1 MKFLYFFLCFVPLEL
16 HVHVW
21 GLTHTAAPSAT
32 IWSRPKLKLIFLVFL
47 CHYSPRLRRSDSL
60 LSPIGLLGIVS
71 LSAHAVHSAATFY
84 STECGGS
91 DRKNRS
97 IKLAKHELLRLFSSS
112 PDLSFAARSIKTL
125 IQPRTDRW
133 LRLQF
138 LLSLPLRARISTS
151 WSYFIFRKVWF
162 CRREMRKARKRW
174 KTFIQCAS
182 GALNCTGSLNLHRQ
196 RKCRSERYHKNIH
209 NCNVLPIHSSVDH
222 FVLVSGAL
230 FGLQAARDHR

>member
-1 MKFLYFFLCFVPLEL
+1 MYTFEAL
-16 HVHVW
+16 H
-21 GLTHTAAPSAT
+21 TQPRASAT

-71 LSAHAVHSAATFY
+71 LSARAVHNATTFY

-162 CRREMRKARKRW
+162 CRDVRWEKRERGEK
-174 KTFIQCAS
+174 
-182 GALNCTGSLNLHRQ
+182 
-196 RKCRSERYHKNIH
+196 
-209 NCNVLPIHSSVDH
+209 HSSSVRA
-222 FVLVSGAL
+222 AL
-230 FGLQAARDHR
+230 